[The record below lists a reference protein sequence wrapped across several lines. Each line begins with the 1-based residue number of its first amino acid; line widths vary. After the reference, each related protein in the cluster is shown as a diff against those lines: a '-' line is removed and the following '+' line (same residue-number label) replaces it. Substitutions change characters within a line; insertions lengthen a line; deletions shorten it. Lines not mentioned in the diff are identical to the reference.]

1 MKPQDDVK
9 PDEGQSRST
18 AGLERKPVSFANFIE
33 MCGGFKLKPYQ
44 LKLVEA
50 VERGEK
56 LMLEPAT
63 LREPYSEWKKRYR
76 EYVNAMWSS
85 NGLITATRTD
95 DEKNDAA

>member
-1 MKPQDDVK
+1 MNDSNNETKAEV
-9 PDEGQSRST
+9 GQSRST

-33 MCGGFKLKPYQ
+33 VCGGFKLKPYQ
-44 LKLVEA
+44 LELVEA

-63 LREPYSEWKKRYR
+63 LREPYSEWKKRYM

-85 NGLITATRTD
+85 NI
-95 DEKNDAA
+95 